1 MNLITFGD
9 LTEAG
14 KDLAEALRAQQESV
28 AVSES
33 AAGGLI
39 NAALVAV
46 PGASDFYKG
55 GMIVYTSAGRN
66 LLAINEPL
74 PSNLR
79 GATEAFAV
87 VQANRAKQMYEADW
101 GIGETGATGPSA
113 NPYGDPAGFGWVAC
127 NGKSE
132 QTLQLQTEID
142 DRVANMHAFALAAL
156 QLAVE
161 TIKA

>member
-1 MNLITFGD
+1 MKPITFGD
-9 LTEAG
+9 LINAAKE
-14 KDLAEALRAQQESV
+14 LAEVLRAQQESI

-46 PGASDFYKG
+46 PGASDFYRG

-66 LLAINEPL
+66 LLATNEPL

-87 VQANRAKQMYEADW
+87 VQASRAKQMYDADW

-113 NPYGDPAGFGWVAC
+113 THTATQRASGGWRATERWKQLFVC
-127 NGKSE
+127 RPKS
-132 QTLQLQTEID
+132 TTE
-142 DRVANMHAFALAAL
+142 
-156 QLAVE
+156 
-161 TIKA
+161 